1 MSRPLFPSV
10 IIAALAFAGH
20 VRPRFMDD
28 RPELTEALLISR
40 AGKAVAKPSNSCG
53 CRGGSRR
60 QSLPDAACVTR
71 PDPDALSAGTRGT
84 IGAMSKVLIV
94 DDQPSIRVALK
105 LLCEL

>member
-28 RPELTEALLISR
+28 RPELTEAILISR

-53 CRGGSRR
+53 CRGG
-60 QSLPDAACVTR
+60 QQDCA
-71 PDPDALSAGTRGT
+71 
-84 IGAMSKVLIV
+84 
-94 DDQPSIRVALK
+94 
-105 LLCEL
+105 